1 MIIHERKFAIVDQ
14 VEFVHRDKNGKVIHR
29 YNSNSWQNRLL
40 RFLHLRK
47 HECIVAVGMAN
58 VAGLL
63 LTDVGGTAYDYM
75 AIGTGTN
82 GAVVGDVKLQTQKG
96 VRQLTIGTRV
106 TEDETNDTAQWVAT
120 FSQAIDATLTGTDDI
135 TEIGIFYDAAGI
147 TVSMLMRQTF
157 TAETMKWD
165 LGDSI
170 EFTVKVQVKQG
181 V

>member
-1 MIIHERKFAIVDQ
+1 MNKKERFGIVDQ

-40 RFLHLRK
+40 RALHLRK
-47 HECIVAVGMAN
+47 HQCIVAVGMAN

-82 GAVVGDVKLQTQKG
+82 GAVVGDVKLQTQQG
-96 VRQLTIGTRV
+96 VRQLTTGTRV

-120 FSQAIDATLTGTDDI
+120 FSQAIDATLEGVDAI
-135 TEIGIFYDAAGI
+135 TEIGIFYDAEGI

-157 TAETMKWD
+157 SAESMDWD
-165 LGDSI
+165 SGDSI
-170 EFTVKVQVKQG
+170 EFTVKVQIVQG
-181 V
+181 A